1 MVGPRCARRRWVSTS
16 GEGAGGRKGPGHLGQ
31 TALELS
37 DSLASRGETTQPGS
51 SSGSESLEVRELS
64 LTSSVRRES
73 AASPPSA
80 NVPSAAARRRHGPP
94 EGPSPSLISVMLTDN
109 LSARQFLRLTRERER
124 GGKLHRQWQRTPEP
138 TSRPESETNRDV
150 WPLEQVSSRSVNPLT
165 SSPLFL
171 TNRSNCYLVVR
182 GKGPAEALFSSL
194 IKGATPQAET
204 PVVASQLLYHKTTA
218 AVQFP

>member
-1 MVGPRCARRRWVSTS
+1 M
-16 GEGAGGRKGPGHLGQ
+16 
-31 TALELS
+31 
-37 DSLASRGETTQPGS
+37 
-51 SSGSESLEVRELS
+51 SGSESLEVRESS
-64 LTSSVRRES
+64 LTSSVRREF

-80 NVPSAAARRRHGPP
+80 NVPSVAARCRRGPP

-109 LSARQFLRLTRERER
+109 LSARQFLQLTRERER
-124 GGKLHRQWQRTPEP
+124 GGKLHRQWQRTPEL
-138 TSRPESETNRDV
+138 TSRPESETTRDV
-150 WPLEQVSSRSVNPLT
+150 WHLEQVSSRSVNPLT

-194 IKGATPQAET
+194 IKGVTSQAET